1 MRFLQDFGACIE
13 VLNIFVTKIKKL
25 KNKNGTKWKETKYSY
40 CYSLLERARYNYSN
54 IKLFL
59 ELTNDLDNVKLLVVT
74 TQKEEFEKENNLHL
88 KDQFIKD
95 VKSNMEL
102 QKLITKYNKILSTNE
117 IKEILK
123 CSKLENIEE
132 IINNKIQKFQTTNT
146 LIEEFII
153 QNHLK
158 ERIYHFHY
166 PDTKGIMADQLNYV
180 LNNFE
185 FKDEKNY
192 YFSVYNAD
200 SIPNKI
206 QLKKF

>member
-1 MRFLQDFGACIE
+1 M
-13 VLNIFVTKIKKL
+13 LNNTKKIKEIYEEIQKKIFYAVPGRWDEL
-25 KNKNGTKWKETKYSY
+25 YLYASIIDRLGEVQTGEMYFYFMPKGFLRRKFINVYEVPDKYRIEEEEY
-40 CYSLLERARYNYSN
+40 MK
-54 IKLFL
+54 I
-59 ELTNDLDNVKLLVVT
+59 VKLLYE
-74 TQKEEFEKENNLHL
+74 QIKLLREEFEKENNLHL

-102 QKLITKYNKILSTNE
+102 QKLINKYNKILSTNE

-158 ERIYHFHY
+158 ER
-166 PDTKGIMADQLNYV
+166 
-180 LNNFE
+180 
-185 FKDEKNY
+185 
-192 YFSVYNAD
+192 
-200 SIPNKI
+200 KI
-206 QLKKF
+206 

>member
-1 MRFLQDFGACIE
+1 
-13 VLNIFVTKIKKL
+13 
-25 KNKNGTKWKETKYSY
+25 
-40 CYSLLERARYNYSN
+40 
-54 IKLFL
+54 
-59 ELTNDLDNVKLLVVT
+59 
-74 TQKEEFEKENNLHL
+74 
-88 KDQFIKD
+88 
-95 VKSNMEL
+95 MEL

-185 FKDEKNY
+185 FKDEKIIT
-192 YFSVYNAD
+192 FQFIMLTVFL
-200 SIPNKI
+200 IKI